1 MFKHMMIA
9 ATAAAAVFAS
19 PAGAANYISLGRLV
33 CGSEGGQ
40 GLIITSQKNLICTYT
55 PAGGG
60 PESRLCRQDR
70 EIWPGYRRDRQKRY
84 DLAGSCQDRHKHSGI
99 CTCR

>member
-1 MFKHMMIA
+1 MFKHMIIA

-40 GLIITSQKNLICTYT
+40 GLIVTSQKNLICTYT

-60 PESRLCRQDR
+60 PKAVYAGKIEKFGLDIGETGKSVM
-70 EIWPGYRRDRQKRY
+70 IWQV
-84 DLAGSCQDRHKHSGI
+84 LAKTRHEHSGI
-99 CTCR
+99 CACR